1 MASSIPNSPWLCPLK
16 PTKTTP
22 SCLYLNPRSS
32 TFKPINS
39 SSSSDNSSEPKK
51 PVLDPVK
58 LAFEKAKSYKNSKT
72 NTNPVVIQGPDGGSD
87 DLVGTN
93 DSSLSSDKPLEPPV
107 LDPVKLAFEKSK
119 AYKDLKTNAKPLSN
133 QQPADDAVKKTG
145 GSELRGASVEGKE
158 GSDAF
163 KVAMEKAKDYG
174 RTKGGLTESKG
185 AGSGDGISGSREKS
199 ESPTVEERA
208 NNKKKMTVSSIDF
221 VGLNF
226 SDKRSSRGLPPGLV
240 PTVDPFSDTDEV
252 EIIVGDTSKF
262 EGTTRSNPA
271 TVDENQDV
279 YKPKVSTWG
288 VFPRPSNISKTY
300 GGEKVIRPGE
310 ALETA
315 EEKASKEARTRQLLA
330 AYKKK
335 VGLNIDPKLKSECQ
349 KVLNDGDLL
358 MDRGMLEE
366 ALPFYER
373 VMEKLPFQTELHGLA
388 ALQWSIC
395 QDSLTRVNEARVM
408 YEKLQS
414 HPNPKVSKQ
423 ARNFVFGFQAMEML
437 KVRKSTPSPTSTGYQ
452 NYFDAFVKDK
462 STVSLEE
469 TEANEGAFS
478 EVLPYMVFL
487 CCPILIVLV
496 IAVQKGI

>member
-1 MASSIPNSPWLCPLK
+1 MVD
-16 PTKTTP
+16 
-22 SCLYLNPRSS
+22 
-32 TFKPINS
+32 S
-39 SSSSDNSSEPKK
+39 SS
-51 PVLDPVK
+51 
-58 LAFEKAKSYKNSKT
+58 A
-72 NTNPVVIQGPDGGSD
+72 
-87 DLVGTN
+87 
-93 DSSLSSDKPLEPPV
+93 SDKSVEPPV

-119 AYKDLKTNAKPLSN
+119 AYKESKTNTKAVSV
-133 QQPADDAVKKTG
+133 QQPADDTVNKIG
-145 GSELRGASVEGKE
+145 GSELGGASVKSKE
-158 GSDAF
+158 GSDVF
-163 KVAMEKAKDYG
+163 RVAMEKAKDYEKN
-174 RTKGGLTESKG
+174 KGGLMVGKG
-185 AGSGDGISGSREKS
+185 VGSTDGITGSRGKKS
-199 ESPTVEERA
+199 EIPRVEERA
-208 NNKKKMTVSSIDF
+208 DKKNKMTVSSIDF

-226 SDKRSSRGLPPGLV
+226 SDKRSSRGLPPGLI

-252 EIIVGDTSKF
+252 EIIVGDASKF
-262 EGTTRSNPA
+262 EGSTKSSPT

-300 GGEKVIRPGE
+300 GGGKVIRPGE

-315 EEKASKEARTRQLLA
+315 EDKAAKEARTKQLLA

-366 ALPFYER
+366 ALPFYES
-373 VMEKLPFQTELHGLA
+373 VMDKLPFQTELHGLA

-395 QDSLTRVNEARVM
+395 QDSLTRMNDARVM

-414 HPNPKVSKQ
+414 HPNVRVSKQ
-423 ARNFVFGFQAMEML
+423 ARDFMFGFQAMEML
-437 KVRKSTPSPTSTGYQ
+437 KVRGSTTSPTSTGYQ

-462 STVSLEE
+462 TTYSLEE
-469 TEANEGAFS
+469 REDNEGALR

-487 CCPILIVLV
+487 CCPMLLVLL
-496 IAVQKGI
+496 IAVQKGDRKSVV

>member
-93 DSSLSSDKPLEPPV
+93 
-107 LDPVKLAFEKSK
+107 
-119 AYKDLKTNAKPLSN
+119 
-133 QQPADDAVKKTG
+133 
-145 GSELRGASVEGKE
+145 
-158 GSDAF
+158 
-163 KVAMEKAKDYG
+163 
-174 RTKGGLTESKG
+174 
-185 AGSGDGISGSREKS
+185 GSREKS

>member
-1 MASSIPNSPWLCPLK
+1 MACSVPNSPWLCPLK
-16 PTKTTP
+16 PTKT
-22 SCLYLNPRSS
+22 SSSWCLYSSSRSS
-32 TFKPINS
+32 TLKPINS
-39 SSSSDNSSEPKK
+39 SSDNSLEPQKQK
-51 PVLDPVK
+51 PVVDPVK
-58 LAFEKAKSYKNSKT
+58 LAFDKAKSYKKFKT
-72 NTNPVVIQGPDGGSD
+72 PVVIQQPQGVSD
-87 DLVGTN
+87 DTN
-93 DSSLSSDKPLEPPV
+93 DSSSSSDKSVEPPV

-119 AYKDLKTNAKPLSN
+119 AYKESKTNTKPVSL
-133 QQPADDAVKKTG
+133 QQAADDSVNKTG
-145 GSELRGASVEGKE
+145 GSELGGASGKRKE
-158 GSDAF
+158 SAYIF
-163 KVAMEKAKDYG
+163 KVAMEKAKDYET
-174 RTKGGLTESKG
+174 TKGGFTGSKG
-185 AGSGDGISGSREKS
+185 VGSNQGIPGSKGGTSEISRVEKK
-199 ESPTVEERA
+199 A
-208 NNKKKMTVSSIDF
+208 NKKEKMTVSSIDF

-240 PTVDPFSDTDEV
+240 PVIDPFSDTDEV
-252 EIIVGDTSKF
+252 EIIVGDASKF
-262 EGTTRSNPA
+262 GATTESNPT

-300 GGEKVIRPGE
+300 GGGKVIRPGE

-315 EEKASKEARTRQLLA
+315 EDKASKEARTRQLLA

-366 ALPFYER
+366 ALPFYES

-395 QDSLTRVNEARVM
+395 QDSLTRMNDARVM

-414 HPNPKVSKQ
+414 HPNVRVSKQ
-423 ARNFVFGFQAMEML
+423 ARDFVFGFQAMEML
-437 KVRKSTPSPTSTGYQ
+437 KVRGMTPSPTSTGYQ

-462 STVSLEE
+462 TTYSQEE
-469 TEANEGAFS
+469 NEINEGAFS

-487 CCPILIVLV
+487 CCPILIVLL